1 MYANTLPARPRLERL
16 GGGKVKKGARSQKP
30 EGTTFAEIL
39 LAPGFLLLIKESE
52 DIVAQ
57 PKVAI
62 VLGSDSDY
70 PVIEDMIK
78 ILKDFGI
85 EHELTI
91 SSAHRSPQRTQK
103 YAAELEQRGV
113 QVVIAC
119 AGAAAHLA
127 GVIASHTILPVI
139 GVPIDSS
146 PLNGL
151 DALLSTSM
159 MPAGVPVAT
168 MGIGKS
174 GASNAAVLAAQIL
187 ARSNPELS
195 ERLRKYKGKLAAR
208 VEERDRELRKARDV

>member
-1 MYANTLPARPRLERL
+1 MKLS
-16 GGGKVKKGARSQKP
+16 K
-30 EGTTFAEIL
+30 
-39 LAPGFLLLIKESE
+39 
-52 DIVAQ
+52 

-70 PVIEDMIK
+70 PVIQDMIR
-78 ILKDFGI
+78 ILQQFEI
-85 EHELTI
+85 QHEITV
-91 SSAHRSPQRTQK
+91 SSAHRSPDRTHR
-103 YAAELEQRGV
+103 YAVTLEDRGV

-127 GVIASHTILPVI
+127 GVLASHTILPVI

-146 PLNGL
+146 PLQGL

-168 MGIGKS
+168 MGIGKA

-187 ARSNPELS
+187 ARNDPDLS
-195 ERLRKYKGKLAAR
+195 TRLREYKKQLADK
-208 VEERDRELRKARDV
+208 VEERDRELKKSRNA

>member
-1 MYANTLPARPRLERL
+1 
-16 GGGKVKKGARSQKP
+16 
-30 EGTTFAEIL
+30 
-39 LAPGFLLLIKESE
+39 
-52 DIVAQ
+52 VA
-57 PKVAI
+57 V

-70 PVIEDMIK
+70 PVIQDMIQ

-85 EHELTI
+85 EHELTL
-91 SSAHRSPQRTQK
+91 SSAHRSPDRTHQ
-103 YAAELEQRGV
+103 YAATLEERGI

-127 GVIASHTILPVI
+127 GVVAAHTILPVI

-146 PLNGL
+146 PLHGL

-187 ARSNPELS
+187 ARSDPALS
-195 ERLRKYKGKLAAR
+195 KRLRDYKKQLADRVAR
-208 VEERDRELRKARDV
+208 RDLELRQAGNV

>member
-1 MYANTLPARPRLERL
+1 MEAA
-16 GGGKVKKGARSQKP
+16 V
-30 EGTTFAEIL
+30 I
-39 LAPGFLLLIKESE
+39 
-52 DIVAQ
+52 Q

-70 PVIEDMIK
+70 PVIQDMIQ
-78 ILKDFGI
+78 ILKDFGV
-85 EHELTI
+85 EHELTV
-91 SSAHRSPQRTQK
+91 SSAHRSPYRTHK
-103 YAAELEQRGV
+103 YAAKLEERGI

-127 GVIASHTILPVI
+127 GVIAAQTILPVI
-139 GVPIDSS
+139 GVPIGSS

-174 GASNAAVLAAQIL
+174 GAANAAVLAAQIL
-187 ARSNPELS
+187 ARSDAALAG
-195 ERLRKYKGKLAAR
+195 RLHAYKKKLADT
-208 VEERDRELRKARDV
+208 VQQRDAELKKARDV

>member
-1 MYANTLPARPRLERL
+1 
-16 GGGKVKKGARSQKP
+16 VSQ
-30 EGTTFAEIL
+30 A
-39 LAPGFLLLIKESE
+39 
-52 DIVAQ
+52 
-57 PKVAI
+57 KVAI
-62 VLGSDSDY
+62 ILGSDSDY

-78 ILKDFGI
+78 TLKDFQI
-85 EHELTI
+85 EHELTV
-91 SSAHRSPQRTQK
+91 SSAHRSPDRTQK
-103 YAAELEQRGV
+103 YAVELEQRGV

-127 GVIASHTILPVI
+127 GVIAAHTILPVI

-174 GASNAAVLAAQIL
+174 GASNAAILAAQIL
-187 ARSNPELS
+187 ARSDPEMA
-195 ERLRKYKGKLAAR
+195 ERLRNYKKQLAAR
-208 VEERDRELRKARDV
+208 VEQRDSALRKARDV